1 MRAIDAD
8 ALYKKVQ
15 HDEELARNRVLDT
28 ESTLPYPNNLNPS
41 YTRYAAQLDER
52 TRLKDMIADAPTI
65 EPERKPGK
73 WLDDPDG
80 YKCSACG
87 AYFEIECGDGEMNF
101 CPNCGSDMRGNQDEN
116 N

>member
-1 MRAIDAD
+1 MKHGRLIDAD
-8 ALYKKVQ
+8 ALEEKVEHDYHHKKI
-15 HDEELARNRVLDT
+15 NRYDRDLLLHYLDV
-28 ESTLPYPNNLNPS
+28 E
-41 YTRYAAQLDER
+41 
-52 TRLKDMIADAPTI
+52 MAPAI
-65 EPERKPGK
+65 EPERKKGK
-73 WLDDPDG
+73 WIDDPDG